1 MMTPMFIKEP
11 FMNMTFQW
19 PDAFY
24 ATINPQHAIIPKEI
38 ADKSIAIDDDILK
51 VLKELLGKPTDSI
64 RQFDK
69 NNVFDPSKATAIKNT
84 EERHK
89 VFLRIATKA
98 LKR

>member
-1 MMTPMFIKEP
+1 MPEHPT
-11 FMNMTFQW
+11 
-19 PDAFY
+19 DAQFSF
-24 ATINPQHAIIPKEI
+24 TIVFKQA
-38 ADKSIAIDDDILK
+38 LK

>member
-84 EERHK
+84 EERQK